1 MIEAITC
8 LGTENILISMYLG
21 FLAGISSK
29 VRTIFLPLTLIVV
42 FVMGVTG
49 IVHHLDDVSIGIAWI
64 LIGLITIVLK
74 SKTDK
79 YYFFIGIVQILLG
92 IWFFLR

>member
-1 MIEAITC
+1 MKKFGLEKWRT
-8 LGTENILISMYLG
+8 ILIVS
-21 FLAGISSK
+21 
-29 VRTIFLPLTLIVV
+29 LTLIVV
-42 FVMGVTG
+42 LGVTG

>member
-1 MIEAITC
+1 MKKFGLEKWRT
-8 LGTENILISMYLG
+8 ILIVS
-21 FLAGISSK
+21 I
-29 VRTIFLPLTLIVV
+29 TLIVV

-49 IVHHLDDVSIGIAWI
+49 IVHLDDVSMGIVWI

>member
-1 MIEAITC
+1 MKKFGLEKWRT
-8 LGTENILISMYLG
+8 ILIVS
-21 FLAGISSK
+21 
-29 VRTIFLPLTLIVV
+29 LTLIVV

-74 SKTDK
+74 
-79 YYFFIGIVQILLG
+79 
-92 IWFFLR
+92 

>member
-1 MIEAITC
+1 MKKFGLEKWRT
-8 LGTENILISMYLG
+8 ILIVS
-21 FLAGISSK
+21 
-29 VRTIFLPLTLIVV
+29 LTLIVV
-42 FVMGVTG
+42 FVMGVTRP
-49 IVHHLDDVSIGIAWI
+49 VHLDDVSMGIVWI

>member
-1 MIEAITC
+1 MKKFGLEKWRTM
-8 LGTENILISMYLG
+8 LIVS
-21 FLAGISSK
+21 
-29 VRTIFLPLTLIVV
+29 LTLIVV

-49 IVHHLDDVSIGIAWI
+49 PVHLDDVSIGIAWI

>member
-1 MIEAITC
+1 MKKFGLEKWRTM
-8 LGTENILISMYLG
+8 LIVSL
-21 FLAGISSK
+21 
-29 VRTIFLPLTLIVV
+29 VLIVV
-42 FVMGVTG
+42 FVMEITG
-49 IVHHLDDVSIGIAWI
+49 PVLLDDVSIGIAWI

>member
-1 MIEAITC
+1 MEITGPV
-8 LGTENILISMYLG
+8 L
-21 FLAGISSK
+21 
-29 VRTIFLPLTLIVV
+29 
-42 FVMGVTG
+42 
-49 IVHHLDDVSIGIAWI
+49 LDDVLMGVVWI
-64 LIGLITIVLK
+64 FIGLITIFLK

>member
-1 MIEAITC
+1 MKKFGLEKWRTM
-8 LGTENILISMYLG
+8 LIVSL
-21 FLAGISSK
+21 
-29 VRTIFLPLTLIVV
+29 VLIVV
-42 FVMGVTG
+42 FVMEITG
-49 IVHHLDDVSIGIAWI
+49 PVLLDDVLMGVVWIFIGS
-64 LIGLITIVLK
+64 ITIFLK

>member
-1 MIEAITC
+1 MKKFGLEKWRTM
-8 LGTENILISMYLG
+8 LIVS
-21 FLAGISSK
+21 
-29 VRTIFLPLTLIVV
+29 LTLIVV